1 VPWVTLH
8 SHTLIMISAYIFTL
22 NVTLYLFS
30 ALIWWTFQKLIILDL
45 RILQFC
51 GLIFYLPALLLQSF
65 PSNQFSAHPLRSNS
79 ILNVN
84 EDVAYLC
91 LVEFSL
97 MVSVTTL
104 FSLMYFKWY
113 ITQFSADRLCKNNI
127 MNAIWL
133 TFLNFSC
140 SFYFISYFFY
150 LNLTD
155 FSKAKHPM
163 TWYDSLDVL
172 IFNVMFLFMCCLCTF
187 VLCLLMKAFVLTQLK
202 LICVHTKT
210 AWQMQGHSL
219 LYYTS

>member
-1 VPWVTLH
+1 
-8 SHTLIMISAYIFTL
+8 M
-22 NVTLYLFS
+22 
-30 ALIWWTFQKLIILDL
+30 
-45 RILQFC
+45 
-51 GLIFYLPALLLQSF
+51 
-65 PSNQFSAHPLRSNS
+65 
-79 ILNVN
+79 
-84 EDVAYLC
+84 AYLC
-91 LVEFSL
+91 FVEFSL

-133 TFLNFSC
+133 TFSNFSC
-140 SFYFISYFFY
+140 SFYVISYFFY
-150 LNLTD
+150 LCLTD

-187 VLCLLMKAFVLTQLK
+187 VPCLLMKAFVLTQLK
-202 LICVHTKT
+202 LIFVHTKT